1 MELKLNRGVSG
12 EVPEASGN
20 VIYEVK
26 REMSGE
32 DT

>member
-1 MELKLNRGVSG
+1 MESELNRGVSG
-12 EVPEASGN
+12 EVPEAPGN
-20 VIYEVK
+20 AIYEVK